1 MRRRQCIIGN
11 YQMDEILFAKLMA
24 MTTSSFDHEALTA
37 LRKANAMLVRDNL
50 NWQEAIERK
59 VVDLKSKAKPAKPK
73 PTTKNKPDSKKP
85 SSERGK
91 HDNAEEINR
100 MFDALLKKVSPK
112 SSFYEF
118 VTDVHSWWEY
128 RGYLTSAQYVAIKKS
143 YERCK

>member
-59 VVDLKSKAKPAKPK
+59 VVDLKSKAKPAKPT

-85 SSERGK
+85 SSERGG

-100 MFDALLKKVSPK
+100 MLDALLKKVSPK

-143 YERCK
+143 